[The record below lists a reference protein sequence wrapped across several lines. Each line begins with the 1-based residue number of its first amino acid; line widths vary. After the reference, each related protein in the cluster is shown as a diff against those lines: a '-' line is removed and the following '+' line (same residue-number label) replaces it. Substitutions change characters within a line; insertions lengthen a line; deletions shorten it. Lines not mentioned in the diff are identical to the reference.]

1 MCAAT
6 MKGKTCALPHN
17 QLVADLVVEM
27 MRTKKSNKILYRRS
41 VHVGMVIGSYH
52 VRYVINML

>member
-1 MCAAT
+1 

-27 MRTKKSNKILYRRS
+27 MQTKKRNKILHRRS
-41 VHVGMVIGSYH
+41 AHVGMVIGSCH
-52 VRYVINML
+52 IRYVINML